1 MAQVKAQ
8 FFLPLKDND
17 GRDLTAEIER
27 LREVIFVGHGVRAM
41 ADREQIEQQI
51 REALATETAA
61 IPLSDRLFSPSGLFN
76 QLAST
81 EAERRL
87 VVQSPLFQEAQ
98 RRLSALQ
105 RKEAAEFELAV
116 EQAQSALPGGEYL
129 VKLEHVGTG

>member
-1 MAQVKAQ
+1 MAV
-8 FFLPLKDND
+8 
-17 GRDLTAEIER
+17 
-27 LREVIFVGHGVRAM
+27 
-41 ADREQIEQQI
+41 REQIEQQI
-51 REALATETAA
+51 REALATEAAA